1 MDILTGV
8 NPILICHGY
17 REGDQTYR
25 DLPFGVSDLSAY
37 EPVYEELHGW
47 EEDVSNIR
55 TWDNLPLEART
66 YILRIEE
73 ISGIPV
79 RSVSVGPERTQV
91 IKTI

>member
-1 MDILTGV
+1 MSSTDVALRFGISDI
-8 NPILICHGY
+8 
-17 REGDQTYR
+17 
-25 DLPFGVSDLSAY
+25 SAY

-55 TWDNLPLEART
+55 TWDNLPLEARA
-66 YILRIEE
+66 YILQIEE